1 MSEKVSEK
9 NQIPYPLQAD
19 DVVYII
25 RGSISY
31 KGVIGDLFRGY
42 MKFVPGYIGYI
53 ILPATGNVNP
63 NIVEE
68 NDILIGKG
76 AYNNG
81 KYSML
86 RALKDEPALN
96 EDFAIGLNSEEF

>member
-1 MSEKVSEK
+1 MQV
-9 NQIPYPLQAD
+9 D

-25 RGSISY
+25 RDGSSY

-42 MKFVPGYIGYI
+42 MKFVPGYTGYM

-68 NDILIGKG
+68 NDVLIGKG

-96 EDFAIGLNSEEF
+96 ADFAIGHNSEEF